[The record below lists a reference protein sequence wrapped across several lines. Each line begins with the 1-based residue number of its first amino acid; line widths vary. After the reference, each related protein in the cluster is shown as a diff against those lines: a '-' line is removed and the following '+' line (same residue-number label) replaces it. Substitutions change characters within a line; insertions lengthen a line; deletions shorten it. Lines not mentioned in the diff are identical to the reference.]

1 MKRSIHIVIL
11 LLVSVFSGY
20 AARERTFSELSTAS
34 DWISSNRLQLIIT
47 NEEVNNFPNS
57 EMLTH
62 LTDDKSAIRDSFN
75 KYVKGEEIKRAYIQ
89 ASIQEIYKVMSVGNK
104 SMVPSIS
111 EDALINSVN
120 EPLGKNFDKLLIS
133 IIGIKWLPDTIELT
147 ITIEGKNLVYPLVLN
162 ILEIQQDTLEPV
174 LYISNSLDDMNAM
187 SIGKTNIKLI
197 YKLENGS
204 WVMDNQNFLKLLNGM
219 VFVKYYNKNID
230 ISRKEILEKM
240 ICYVEKIEQENKRPH
255 SFLMHTHGLFH
266 GVRGSKYWKR
276 EINHPSANS
285 ETLKKLI
292 QLI

>member
-111 EDALINSVN
+111 EDTLINSVN

-219 VFVKYYNKNID
+219 VFVKYYNKNIED
-230 ISRKEILEKM
+230 SL
-240 ICYVEKIEQENKRPH
+240 
-255 SFLMHTHGLFH
+255 
-266 GVRGSKYWKR
+266 
-276 EINHPSANS
+276 
-285 ETLKKLI
+285 
-292 QLI
+292 

>member
-11 LLVSVFSGY
+11 LLVSVFFGY

-62 LTDDKSAIRDSFN
+62 LTDDKTTIRDSFN

-89 ASIQEIYKVMSVGNK
+89 ASIQEIYKVMTVGNK

-120 EPLGKNFDKLLIS
+120 EPLGKNFDKLSIS

-147 ITIEGKNLVYPLVLN
+147 VTIEGKNLVYPLVLN

-197 YKLENGS
+197 YKLENGT

-219 VFVKYYNKNID
+219 VFVKYYNKNIED
-230 ISRKEILEKM
+230 SL
-240 ICYVEKIEQENKRPH
+240 
-255 SFLMHTHGLFH
+255 
-266 GVRGSKYWKR
+266 
-276 EINHPSANS
+276 
-285 ETLKKLI
+285 
-292 QLI
+292 

>member
-1 MKRSIHIVIL
+1 MKRSIQIVIL
-11 LLVSVFSGY
+11 LLVSVFFGY
-20 AARERTFSELSTAS
+20 AAKERTFSELSSAS

-47 NEEVNNFPNS
+47 NEEMNNFPNS

-219 VFVKYYNKNID
+219 VFVKYYNKNIED
-230 ISRKEILEKM
+230 SL
-240 ICYVEKIEQENKRPH
+240 
-255 SFLMHTHGLFH
+255 
-266 GVRGSKYWKR
+266 
-276 EINHPSANS
+276 
-285 ETLKKLI
+285 
-292 QLI
+292 

>member
-162 ILEIQQDTLEPV
+162 IQEIQQDTLEPV
-174 LYISNSLDDMNAM
+174 LYIGNSLDDMNAM
-187 SIGKTNIKLI
+187 SIGKTSIKLI
-197 YKLENGS
+197 YKLENSS
-204 WVMDNQNFLKLLNGM
+204 WVMDNQNFLKLINGM
-219 VFVKYYNKNID
+219 VFVKYYNKNIED
-230 ISRKEILEKM
+230 SL
-240 ICYVEKIEQENKRPH
+240 
-255 SFLMHTHGLFH
+255 
-266 GVRGSKYWKR
+266 
-276 EINHPSANS
+276 
-285 ETLKKLI
+285 
-292 QLI
+292 

>member
-1 MKRSIHIVIL
+1 MKRSIQIVIL

-219 VFVKYYNKNID
+219 VFVKYYNKNIED
-230 ISRKEILEKM
+230 SL
-240 ICYVEKIEQENKRPH
+240 
-255 SFLMHTHGLFH
+255 
-266 GVRGSKYWKR
+266 
-276 EINHPSANS
+276 
-285 ETLKKLI
+285 
-292 QLI
+292 

>member
-219 VFVKYYNKNID
+219 VFVKYYNKNIED
-230 ISRKEILEKM
+230 SL
-240 ICYVEKIEQENKRPH
+240 
-255 SFLMHTHGLFH
+255 
-266 GVRGSKYWKR
+266 
-276 EINHPSANS
+276 
-285 ETLKKLI
+285 
-292 QLI
+292 

>member
-11 LLVSVFSGY
+11 LLVSVFSSY

-219 VFVKYYNKNID
+219 VFVKYYNKNIED
-230 ISRKEILEKM
+230 SL
-240 ICYVEKIEQENKRPH
+240 
-255 SFLMHTHGLFH
+255 
-266 GVRGSKYWKR
+266 
-276 EINHPSANS
+276 
-285 ETLKKLI
+285 
-292 QLI
+292 

>member
-11 LLVSVFSGY
+11 LLVSVFFGY
-20 AARERTFSELSTAS
+20 AARERTFSELSSAS

-162 ILEIQQDTLEPV
+162 IQEIQQDTLEPV
-174 LYISNSLDDMNAM
+174 LYIGNSLDDMNAM
-187 SIGKTNIKLI
+187 SIGKTSIKLI
-197 YKLENGS
+197 YKLENSS
-204 WVMDNQNFLKLLNGM
+204 WVMDNQNFLKLINGM
-219 VFVKYYNKNID
+219 VFVKYYNKNIED
-230 ISRKEILEKM
+230 SL
-240 ICYVEKIEQENKRPH
+240 
-255 SFLMHTHGLFH
+255 
-266 GVRGSKYWKR
+266 
-276 EINHPSANS
+276 
-285 ETLKKLI
+285 
-292 QLI
+292 

>member
-1 MKRSIHIVIL
+1 MIL

-219 VFVKYYNKNID
+219 VFVKYYNKNIED
-230 ISRKEILEKM
+230 SL
-240 ICYVEKIEQENKRPH
+240 
-255 SFLMHTHGLFH
+255 
-266 GVRGSKYWKR
+266 
-276 EINHPSANS
+276 
-285 ETLKKLI
+285 
-292 QLI
+292 

>member
-1 MKRSIHIVIL
+1 MKKSIHVMIL
-11 LLVSVFSGY
+11 LLVSVFFGY
-20 AARERTFSELSTAS
+20 AARERTFSELSSAS

-47 NEEVNNFPNS
+47 NEEMNNFPNS

-62 LTDDKSAIRDSFN
+62 LTDDKTTIRDSFN

-162 ILEIQQDTLEPV
+162 IQEIQQDTLEPV
-174 LYISNSLDDMNAM
+174 LYIGNSLDDMNAM
-187 SIGKTNIKLI
+187 SIGKTSIKLI
-197 YKLENGS
+197 YKLENSS
-204 WVMDNQNFLKLLNGM
+204 WVMDNQNFLKLINGM
-219 VFVKYYNKNID
+219 VFVKYYNKNIED
-230 ISRKEILEKM
+230 SL
-240 ICYVEKIEQENKRPH
+240 
-255 SFLMHTHGLFH
+255 
-266 GVRGSKYWKR
+266 
-276 EINHPSANS
+276 
-285 ETLKKLI
+285 
-292 QLI
+292 

>member
-1 MKRSIHIVIL
+1 MIL
-11 LLVSVFSGY
+11 LLVSVFFGY
-20 AARERTFSELSTAS
+20 AARERTFSELSSAS

-47 NEEVNNFPNS
+47 NEEMNNFPNS

-62 LTDDKSAIRDSFN
+62 LTDDKTTIRDSFN

-219 VFVKYYNKNID
+219 VFVKYYNKNIED
-230 ISRKEILEKM
+230 SL
-240 ICYVEKIEQENKRPH
+240 
-255 SFLMHTHGLFH
+255 
-266 GVRGSKYWKR
+266 
-276 EINHPSANS
+276 
-285 ETLKKLI
+285 
-292 QLI
+292 

>member
-11 LLVSVFSGY
+11 LLVSVFFGY
-20 AARERTFSELSTAS
+20 AAKERTFSELSSAS

-47 NEEVNNFPNS
+47 NEEMKNFPNS
-57 EMLTH
+57 EILNH
-62 LTDDKSAIRDSFN
+62 ITDDKTVIRDSFN

-89 ASIQEIYKVMSVGNK
+89 ASIQEIFKILGVSNK

-219 VFVKYYNKNID
+219 VFVKYYNKNIED
-230 ISRKEILEKM
+230 SL
-240 ICYVEKIEQENKRPH
+240 
-255 SFLMHTHGLFH
+255 
-266 GVRGSKYWKR
+266 
-276 EINHPSANS
+276 
-285 ETLKKLI
+285 
-292 QLI
+292 

>member
-104 SMVPSIS
+104 SMVTSIS

-219 VFVKYYNKNID
+219 VFVKYYNKNIED
-230 ISRKEILEKM
+230 SL
-240 ICYVEKIEQENKRPH
+240 
-255 SFLMHTHGLFH
+255 
-266 GVRGSKYWKR
+266 
-276 EINHPSANS
+276 
-285 ETLKKLI
+285 
-292 QLI
+292 

>member
-147 ITIEGKNLVYPLVLN
+147 ITLEGKHLVYPLVLN

-219 VFVKYYNKNID
+219 VFVKYYNKNIED
-230 ISRKEILEKM
+230 SL
-240 ICYVEKIEQENKRPH
+240 
-255 SFLMHTHGLFH
+255 
-266 GVRGSKYWKR
+266 
-276 EINHPSANS
+276 
-285 ETLKKLI
+285 
-292 QLI
+292 

>member
-204 WVMDNQNFLKLLNGM
+204 WVMDNQNFLKLLYGM
-219 VFVKYYNKNID
+219 VFVKYYNKNIED
-230 ISRKEILEKM
+230 SL
-240 ICYVEKIEQENKRPH
+240 
-255 SFLMHTHGLFH
+255 
-266 GVRGSKYWKR
+266 
-276 EINHPSANS
+276 
-285 ETLKKLI
+285 
-292 QLI
+292 

>member
-11 LLVSVFSGY
+11 LLVSIFFGY
-20 AARERTFSELSTAS
+20 AARERTFSELSIAS

-47 NEEVNNFPNS
+47 NEEMNNFPNS

-62 LTDDKSAIRDSFN
+62 LTDDKTAIRDSFN

-120 EPLGKNFDKLLIS
+120 EPLGKNFDKLSIS

-219 VFVKYYNKNID
+219 VFVKYYNKNIED
-230 ISRKEILEKM
+230 SL
-240 ICYVEKIEQENKRPH
+240 
-255 SFLMHTHGLFH
+255 
-266 GVRGSKYWKR
+266 
-276 EINHPSANS
+276 
-285 ETLKKLI
+285 
-292 QLI
+292 

>member
-1 MKRSIHIVIL
+1 M
-11 LLVSVFSGY
+11 
-20 AARERTFSELSTAS
+20 
-34 DWISSNRLQLIIT
+34 
-47 NEEVNNFPNS
+47 
-57 EMLTH
+57 
-62 LTDDKSAIRDSFN
+62 
-75 KYVKGEEIKRAYIQ
+75 
-89 ASIQEIYKVMSVGNK
+89 GNK

-219 VFVKYYNKNID
+219 VFVKYYNKNIED
-230 ISRKEILEKM
+230 SL
-240 ICYVEKIEQENKRPH
+240 
-255 SFLMHTHGLFH
+255 
-266 GVRGSKYWKR
+266 
-276 EINHPSANS
+276 
-285 ETLKKLI
+285 
-292 QLI
+292 

>member
-147 ITIEGKNLVYPLVLN
+147 VTIEGKNLVYPLVLN

-219 VFVKYYNKNID
+219 VFVKYYNKNIED
-230 ISRKEILEKM
+230 SL
-240 ICYVEKIEQENKRPH
+240 
-255 SFLMHTHGLFH
+255 
-266 GVRGSKYWKR
+266 
-276 EINHPSANS
+276 
-285 ETLKKLI
+285 
-292 QLI
+292 

>member
-1 MKRSIHIVIL
+1 MIL

-34 DWISSNRLQLIIT
+34 DWISGNRLQLIIT

-57 EMLTH
+57 KMLTH
-62 LTDDKSAIRDSFN
+62 LTDDKTTIRDSFN
-75 KYVKGEEIKRAYIQ
+75 KYIKGEEIKRAYIQ

-120 EPLGKNFDKLLIS
+120 EPLGKNFDKLSIN

-174 LYISNSLDDMNAM
+174 LYISSSLDDMNAM

-204 WVMDNQNFLKLLNGM
+204 WVMDNRNFLKLLNGM
-219 VFVKYYNKNID
+219 VFVKYYNKNIED
-230 ISRKEILEKM
+230 SL
-240 ICYVEKIEQENKRPH
+240 
-255 SFLMHTHGLFH
+255 
-266 GVRGSKYWKR
+266 
-276 EINHPSANS
+276 
-285 ETLKKLI
+285 
-292 QLI
+292 

>member
-11 LLVSVFSGY
+11 LLVSVFFGY

-120 EPLGKNFDKLLIS
+120 EPLGKNFDKLSIS

-219 VFVKYYNKNID
+219 VFVKYYNKNIED
-230 ISRKEILEKM
+230 SL
-240 ICYVEKIEQENKRPH
+240 
-255 SFLMHTHGLFH
+255 
-266 GVRGSKYWKR
+266 
-276 EINHPSANS
+276 
-285 ETLKKLI
+285 
-292 QLI
+292 

>member
-11 LLVSVFSGY
+11 LLVSVFSSY

-204 WVMDNQNFLKLLNGM
+204 WVMDNQNFLKLINGM
-219 VFVKYYNKNID
+219 VFVKYYNKNIED
-230 ISRKEILEKM
+230 SL
-240 ICYVEKIEQENKRPH
+240 
-255 SFLMHTHGLFH
+255 
-266 GVRGSKYWKR
+266 
-276 EINHPSANS
+276 
-285 ETLKKLI
+285 
-292 QLI
+292 

>member
-162 ILEIQQDTLEPV
+162 IQEIQQDTLEPV
-174 LYISNSLDDMNAM
+174 LYIGNSLDDMNAM
-187 SIGKTNIKLI
+187 SIGKTSIKLI

-204 WVMDNQNFLKLLNGM
+204 WVMDNQNFLKLINGM
-219 VFVKYYNKNID
+219 VFVKYYNKNIED
-230 ISRKEILEKM
+230 SL
-240 ICYVEKIEQENKRPH
+240 
-255 SFLMHTHGLFH
+255 
-266 GVRGSKYWKR
+266 
-276 EINHPSANS
+276 
-285 ETLKKLI
+285 
-292 QLI
+292 

>member
-62 LTDDKSAIRDSFN
+62 LTDDKTTIRDSFN

-174 LYISNSLDDMNAM
+174 LYISNSLDDECYEYR
-187 SIGKTNIKLI
+187 KDE
-197 YKLENGS
+197 YKA
-204 WVMDNQNFLKLLNGM
+204 
-219 VFVKYYNKNID
+219 YI
-230 ISRKEILEKM
+230 
-240 ICYVEKIEQENKRPH
+240 
-255 SFLMHTHGLFH
+255 
-266 GVRGSKYWKR
+266 
-276 EINHPSANS
+276 
-285 ETLKKLI
+285 
-292 QLI
+292 

>member
-1 MKRSIHIVIL
+1 
-11 LLVSVFSGY
+11 
-20 AARERTFSELSTAS
+20 
-34 DWISSNRLQLIIT
+34 
-47 NEEVNNFPNS
+47 
-57 EMLTH
+57 
-62 LTDDKSAIRDSFN
+62 
-75 KYVKGEEIKRAYIQ
+75 
-89 ASIQEIYKVMSVGNK
+89 
-104 SMVPSIS
+104 MVPSIS

-219 VFVKYYNKNID
+219 VFVKYYNKNIED
-230 ISRKEILEKM
+230 SL
-240 ICYVEKIEQENKRPH
+240 
-255 SFLMHTHGLFH
+255 
-266 GVRGSKYWKR
+266 
-276 EINHPSANS
+276 
-285 ETLKKLI
+285 
-292 QLI
+292 

>member
-1 MKRSIHIVIL
+1 MKRSIHIVRL

-219 VFVKYYNKNID
+219 VFVKYYNKNIED
-230 ISRKEILEKM
+230 SL
-240 ICYVEKIEQENKRPH
+240 
-255 SFLMHTHGLFH
+255 
-266 GVRGSKYWKR
+266 
-276 EINHPSANS
+276 
-285 ETLKKLI
+285 
-292 QLI
+292 

>member
-11 LLVSVFSGY
+11 LLVSVFSSY

-62 LTDDKSAIRDSFN
+62 LTDDKTTIRDSFN

-89 ASIQEIYKVMSVGNK
+89 ASIQEIYKVMTVGNK

-204 WVMDNQNFLKLLNGM
+204 WVMGNQNFLKLLNGM
-219 VFVKYYNKNID
+219 VFVKYYNKNIED
-230 ISRKEILEKM
+230 SL
-240 ICYVEKIEQENKRPH
+240 
-255 SFLMHTHGLFH
+255 
-266 GVRGSKYWKR
+266 
-276 EINHPSANS
+276 
-285 ETLKKLI
+285 
-292 QLI
+292 

>member
-62 LTDDKSAIRDSFN
+62 LTDDKTTIRDSFN

-219 VFVKYYNKNID
+219 VFVKYYNKNIED
-230 ISRKEILEKM
+230 SL
-240 ICYVEKIEQENKRPH
+240 
-255 SFLMHTHGLFH
+255 
-266 GVRGSKYWKR
+266 
-276 EINHPSANS
+276 
-285 ETLKKLI
+285 
-292 QLI
+292 

>member
-1 MKRSIHIVIL
+1 MKKSIHVMIL
-11 LLVSVFSGY
+11 LLVSVFFGY
-20 AARERTFSELSTAS
+20 AARERTFSELSSAS

-219 VFVKYYNKNID
+219 VFVKYYNKNIED
-230 ISRKEILEKM
+230 SL
-240 ICYVEKIEQENKRPH
+240 
-255 SFLMHTHGLFH
+255 
-266 GVRGSKYWKR
+266 
-276 EINHPSANS
+276 
-285 ETLKKLI
+285 
-292 QLI
+292 

>member
-204 WVMDNQNFLKLLNGM
+204 WVMDNQNFLKLINGM
-219 VFVKYYNKNID
+219 VFVKYYNKNIED
-230 ISRKEILEKM
+230 SL
-240 ICYVEKIEQENKRPH
+240 
-255 SFLMHTHGLFH
+255 
-266 GVRGSKYWKR
+266 
-276 EINHPSANS
+276 
-285 ETLKKLI
+285 
-292 QLI
+292 

>member
-1 MKRSIHIVIL
+1 MKRSIYIVIL

-219 VFVKYYNKNID
+219 VFVKYYNKNIED
-230 ISRKEILEKM
+230 SL
-240 ICYVEKIEQENKRPH
+240 
-255 SFLMHTHGLFH
+255 
-266 GVRGSKYWKR
+266 
-276 EINHPSANS
+276 
-285 ETLKKLI
+285 
-292 QLI
+292 

>member
-204 WVMDNQNFLKLLNGM
+204 WVDDSL
-219 VFVKYYNKNID
+219 
-230 ISRKEILEKM
+230 
-240 ICYVEKIEQENKRPH
+240 
-255 SFLMHTHGLFH
+255 
-266 GVRGSKYWKR
+266 
-276 EINHPSANS
+276 
-285 ETLKKLI
+285 
-292 QLI
+292 

>member
-11 LLVSVFSGY
+11 LLVSVFFGY

-219 VFVKYYNKNID
+219 VFVKYYNKNIED
-230 ISRKEILEKM
+230 SL
-240 ICYVEKIEQENKRPH
+240 
-255 SFLMHTHGLFH
+255 
-266 GVRGSKYWKR
+266 
-276 EINHPSANS
+276 
-285 ETLKKLI
+285 
-292 QLI
+292 

>member
-162 ILEIQQDTLEPV
+162 IQDIQQDTLEPV
-174 LYISNSLDDMNAM
+174 SYISSSLDDMNAM
-187 SIGKTNIKLI
+187 SAGKTNVKLI
-197 YKLENGS
+197 YKLENGN
-204 WVMDNQNFLKLLNGM
+204 WIMDNKNFLKLLNAM
-219 VFVKYYNKNID
+219 VFVKYYNKN
-230 ISRKEILEKM
+230 LED
-240 ICYVEKIEQENKRPH
+240 
-255 SFLMHTHGLFH
+255 SL
-266 GVRGSKYWKR
+266 
-276 EINHPSANS
+276 
-285 ETLKKLI
+285 
-292 QLI
+292 